1 MYSKTIF
8 ALSLALIITLAVP
21 TLVHATKTP
30 SFTNIALLRP
40 DGGSEPELSIGS
52 NGQVVSVALSWTLFQ
67 TNAWAGAF
75 GQTPTFQGGIDS
87 MIQNGIG
94 GGEDADVDFG
104 STGTVH
110 VTTLLAV
117 FNPVTNIVQ
126 LGVSAI
132 TCPNGDLSNN
142 FANCTR
148 QILDFTQ
155 ADRPWITSDGP
166 HVWISYHDSGSS
178 TLIHVWRSD
187 DDGFTWKTVGD
198 PIPGQDSTTG
208 NSTFNNDQ
216 GKIVADP
223 ITHNVY
229 DVFAAGVSGVQKG
242 TTANFNNIYVSV
254 SSDLGA
260 TWTPHLVFS
269 APVNQPLNNV
279 FPVLADDPLSGSL
292 YAGWSNL
299 HNVFVSKSTNEGSSW
314 SAPVAVARSPVN
326 TALEPWVAARGSTV
340 DVTYYGTSA
349 SSNLDSSA
357 VWNVYMSRSTD
368 SGSGFTQSLV
378 SSHPNHVG
386 VVCTQGTGCSP
397 GTRNLLDLFQVG
409 IDPVN
414 GLAAIIYTDDTLT
427 TLPDGSPL
435 PQVILAFQT
444 S

>member
-21 TLVHATKTP
+21 TLAHATKTP
-30 SFTNIALLRP
+30 SFTNIVLLRP

-67 TNAWAGAF
+67 TNAWVGAF
-75 GQTPTFQGGIDS
+75 GQTPVFQGAIDS
-87 MIQNGIG
+87 MIQNGVG

-132 TCPNGDLSNN
+132 TCPHGNLSNN

-314 SAPVAVARSPVN
+314 SAPVAVASSPVN

-357 VWNVYMSRSTD
+357 VWNVYMSQSTD
-368 SGSGFTQSLV
+368 SGSRFTQRIV

-435 PQVILAFQT
+435 PQVLLAFQT

>member
-21 TLVHATKTP
+21 TLAHATKTP
-30 SFTNIALLRP
+30 SFTNIVLLRQ
-40 DGGSEPELSIGS
+40 DGDSEPELSIGS

-67 TNAWAGAF
+67 TNAWVGAF

-117 FNPVTNIVQ
+117 FNPVTNVVQ

-142 FANCTR
+142 FAKCTR
-148 QILDFTQ
+148 QILDLTQ
-155 ADRPWITSDGP
+155 SDRPWVTSDGP
-166 HVWISYHDSGSS
+166 HVWISYHDFGSS
-178 TLIHVWRSD
+178 TAIHVWRSD
-187 DDGFTWKTVGD
+187 DDGFTWKTVRD
-198 PIPGQDSTTG
+198 PITGQASVTS
-208 NSTFNNDQ
+208 NSTFDNDQ
-216 GKIVADP
+216 GKITADAV
-223 ITHNVY
+223 THNVY
-229 DVFAAGVSGVQKG
+229 TIWAGGAGGLQKAK
-242 TTANFNNIYVSV
+242 TANFNNIYVAT
-254 SSDLGA
+254 SSDLGS

-279 FPVLADDPLSGSL
+279 FPVLAVDPLSGTL
-292 YAGWSNL
+292 YASWSDL
-299 HNVFVSKSTNEGSSW
+299 HKVFVSKSTDQGSSW
-314 SAPVAVARSPVN
+314 SVPVAVTSSPVN
-326 TALEPWVAARGSTV
+326 TALEPWVAVMGGTV
-340 DVTYYGTSA
+340 DVVYYGTRA
-349 SSNLDSSA
+349 SSNLDSTA
-357 VWNVYMSRSTD
+357 VWNVYLSRSTD
-368 SGSGFTQSLV
+368 SGSNFAQSVV

-386 VVCTQGTGCSP
+386 VVCTQGTGCAR

-409 IDPVN
+409 VDPVN

-427 TLPDGSPL
+427 TLSDGSPL
-435 PQVILAFQT
+435 PQIILAFQT